1 MNSFIVTLTTVFLLL
16 TPLKVYANE
25 KNVNICEGLESG
37 CSQLREQFPIATD
50 NITNLIGCNAV
61 FKLGKCHF
69 FLNYHLQEEKIIYKN
84 MEHYKTK
91 KPNMTED
98 QIFSK
103 VYDLLAK
110 AYGTEEV
117 RSEFKN
123 KLKKSLDKEMVN
135 LIRKG
140 IVLFN
145 AKSVLSG

>member
-1 MNSFIVTLTTVFLLL
+1 
-16 TPLKVYANE
+16 
-25 KNVNICEGLESG
+25 
-37 CSQLREQFPIATD
+37 
-50 NITNLIGCNAV
+50 
-61 FKLGKCHF
+61 
-69 FLNYHLQEEKIIYKN
+69 
-84 MEHYKTK
+84 
-91 KPNMTED
+91 MTED

-145 AKSVLSG
+145 AKYEFQSKLIEPVVVELEYKDFMD